1 MRRRLAI
8 LLLGPLLITGCDRA
22 AEQKPSAQEIPPD
35 AVAEFCGMGIGE
47 HPGPKAEIFVRG
59 RARPY
64 WFASVRDMFAFTLLP
79 EEPKDITAIYVTD
92 MARARAWDQPG
103 PGIWIDARA
112 AVFVIGS
119 RAHGGM
125 DTNEAVPFA
134 AEAQA
139 RAFAAREGGRVVTF
153 AAMPPDYILPHFAG
167 AAAPD
172 GGEP

>member
-1 MRRRLAI
+1 MRRGLAV
-8 LLLGPLLITGCDRA
+8 LLLVPLLAAGCGPA
-22 AEQKPSAQEIPPD
+22 AEKRPSAQDIPPD

-103 PGIWIDARA
+103 PGIWIDARTA
-112 AVFVIGS
+112 AFVIGS

-125 DTNEAVPFA
+125 DTSEAVPFA
-134 AEAQA
+134 DAAQA
-139 RAFAAREGGRVVTF
+139 AAFAAREGGRLVTF
-153 AAMPPDYILPHFAG
+153 AAMPPDYILPHVAG

-172 GGEP
+172 GGER